1 MKHKRILVLTLV
13 FLLIC
18 SCNVFASK
26 RPEPNMIFMGE
37 VEEVQKNE
45 KDNTLNIKVKGYLK
59 GLTVNSKELIAVVDN
74 ETLILPNE
82 CPKEGEEIDIK
93 KVDPKTFKI
102 EKGDVIFLVLSE
114 AMTKSNPP
122 QVSAKAIQITDEV
135 KLYGGLP

>member
-1 MKHKRILVLTLV
+1 MKHKRIFVLTLL

-18 SCNVFASK
+18 SCYVFASK

-59 GLTVNSKELIAVVDN
+59 GLTVNSQELIAVVNN

-93 KVDPKTFKI
+93 KVDPKTFKV

-122 QVSAKAIQITDEV
+122 QVLAKAIQITDR
-135 KLYGGLP
+135 K

>member
-1 MKHKRILVLTLV
+1 MKHKRVLVLTLL

-59 GLTVNSKELIAVVDN
+59 GLTINSQELIAVVNN

-122 QVSAKAIQITDEV
+122 QVLAKAIQITD
-135 KLYGGLP
+135 KK

>member
-102 EKGDVIFLVLSE
+102 EKGDVIFIVLSE

-122 QVSAKAIQITDEV
+122 QVSAKAIQITD
-135 KLYGGLP
+135 KK

>member
-59 GLTVNSKELIAVVDN
+59 GLTINSQELIAVVNN

-93 KVDPKTFKI
+93 KVDPKTFKV

-122 QVSAKAIQITDEV
+122 QVSAKAIQITD
-135 KLYGGLP
+135 KK

>member
-1 MKHKRILVLTLV
+1 MKHKRVLVLTLL

-26 RPEPNMIFMGE
+26 RPEPNAIFMGE
-37 VEEVQKNE
+37 VEDVQRNE

-122 QVSAKAIQITDEV
+122 QVSAKAIQITD
-135 KLYGGLP
+135 KK

>member
-1 MKHKRILVLTLV
+1 MKHKRILALTLL

-26 RPEPNMIFMGE
+26 RPEPNAIFMGE
-37 VEEVQKNE
+37 VEDVQRNE

-122 QVSAKAIQITDEV
+122 QVSAKAIQITD
-135 KLYGGLP
+135 KK

>member
-1 MKHKRILVLTLV
+1 MKHKRVLVLTLL

-37 VEEVQKNE
+37 VEDVQRNE

-93 KVDPKTFKI
+93 KVDPKTFKV

-122 QVSAKAIQITDEV
+122 QVSAKAIQITD
-135 KLYGGLP
+135 KK

>member
-82 CPKEGEEIDIK
+82 CPKEGEELDIK

-122 QVSAKAIQITDEV
+122 QVSAKAIQITD
-135 KLYGGLP
+135 KK

>member
-1 MKHKRILVLTLV
+1 MKHKRVLVLTLL

-122 QVSAKAIQITDEV
+122 QVLAKAIQITD
-135 KLYGGLP
+135 KK

>member
-1 MKHKRILVLTLV
+1 MKHKRVLVLTLL

-59 GLTVNSKELIAVVDN
+59 GLTVNSQELIAVVNN

-93 KVDPKTFKI
+93 KVDPKVFKV
-102 EKGDVIFLVLSE
+102 EKGDVVLFVLSE

-122 QVSAKAIQITDEV
+122 QASAKAIQVTY
-135 KLYGGLP
+135 KK

>member
-93 KVDPKTFKI
+93 KVDPKTFKV

-122 QVSAKAIQITDEV
+122 QVSAKAIQITD
-135 KLYGGLP
+135 KK

>member
-1 MKHKRILVLTLV
+1 MKHKRILVLTLL

-59 GLTVNSKELIAVVDN
+59 GLTINSQELIAVVNN

-93 KVDPKTFKI
+93 KVDPKTFKV

-122 QVSAKAIQITDEV
+122 QVLAKAIQITD
-135 KLYGGLP
+135 KK

>member
-1 MKHKRILVLTLV
+1 MKHKRVLVLTLL

-59 GLTVNSKELIAVVDN
+59 GLTVNSQELIAVVNN

-93 KVDPKTFKI
+93 KVDPKTFKVEI
-102 EKGDVIFLVLSE
+102 GDVIFLVLSE

-122 QVSAKAIQITDEV
+122 QVSAKAIQITD
-135 KLYGGLP
+135 KK

>member
-1 MKHKRILVLTLV
+1 MKHKRVLVLTLL

-59 GLTVNSKELIAVVDN
+59 GLTVNSQELIAVVNN

-93 KVDPKTFKI
+93 KVDPKTFKV

-122 QVSAKAIQITDEV
+122 QVLAKAIQITD
-135 KLYGGLP
+135 KK

>member
-1 MKHKRILVLTLV
+1 MKHKRVLVLTLL

-59 GLTVNSKELIAVVDN
+59 GLTVNSQELIAVVNN

-122 QVSAKAIQITDEV
+122 QVLAKAIQITD
-135 KLYGGLP
+135 KK

>member
-1 MKHKRILVLTLV
+1 MKHKRVLVLTLL

-59 GLTVNSKELIAVVDN
+59 GLTINSQELIAVVNN

-93 KVDPKTFKI
+93 KVDPKTFKV

-122 QVSAKAIQITDEV
+122 QVLAKAIQITD
-135 KLYGGLP
+135 KK

>member
-122 QVSAKAIQITDEV
+122 QVSS
-135 KLYGGLP
+135 

>member
-1 MKHKRILVLTLV
+1 MKHKRILVLTLL

-26 RPEPNMIFMGE
+26 RPEPNAIFMGE
-37 VEEVQKNE
+37 VEDVQRNE

-122 QVSAKAIQITDEV
+122 QVSAKAIQITD
-135 KLYGGLP
+135 KK

>member
-1 MKHKRILVLTLV
+1 MKHKRVLVLTLL

-26 RPEPNMIFMGE
+26 RPEPNAIFMGE
-37 VEEVQKNE
+37 VEDVQRNE

-93 KVDPKTFKI
+93 KVDPKTFKV

-122 QVSAKAIQITDEV
+122 QVSAKAIQITD
-135 KLYGGLP
+135 KK

>member
-1 MKHKRILVLTLV
+1 MKHKRVLVLTLL

-59 GLTVNSKELIAVVDN
+59 GLTVNSQELIAVVNN

-82 CPKEGEEIDIK
+82 CPKEGEEIDSK
-93 KVDPKTFKI
+93 KVDPKKFKV

-122 QVSAKAIQITDEV
+122 QVLAKAIQITDR
-135 KLYGGLP
+135 K